1 MHRGLLTGNVPI
13 QTNGNTYQRIEQL
26 ENFLYQLMEEL
37 RYNFA
42 NIDPDNYSENGIGE
56 MRRVITQGMSIQATD
71 GESST
76 TISLMCDGVVVSSQ
90 EIAFKGL
97 ARFLTAEDLG
107 EDGETVIDGGRIKTG
122 RISAITFDGCTFRTT
137 LSSDGKVGGEIETY
151 FGESLAGGI
160 RLDAS
165 GAGTQAEQQ
174 HRLFLYTNA
183 VEGMAFALKLLSA
196 AGCSIEAKEH
206 IYMSAR
212 GDITITTPGTLNLW
226 GTVKVNGQEIG
237 G

>member
-1 MHRGLLTGNVPI
+1 MPRGILTGNVPL
-13 QTNGNTYQRIEQL
+13 QTQGNTYQRIEQL

-37 RYNFA
+37 RYNFS
-42 NIDPDNYSENGIGE
+42 NIDPDNYSDNGIGE
-56 MRRVITQGMSIQATD
+56 MRRVITEGLTIKAEN
-71 GESST
+71 GEESST
-76 TISLMCDGVVVSSQ
+76 VKLMSDGVEVASQ
-90 EIAFKGL
+90 EITFKGL
-97 ARFLTAEDLG
+97 TKFLTAGDLG

-151 FGESLAGGI
+151 FGENLAGGI

-174 HRLFLYTNA
+174 HRLYLYTKE

-206 IYMSAR
+206 LYLSAQE
-212 GDITITTPGTLNLW
+212 DITITTPGALNLW
-226 GTVKVNGQEIG
+226 GTVKVNGVTIG